1 MEKKKMQKYI
11 VRPQLIEE
19 LVHHDIYRMEKGVGP
34 LFKFM
39 DQQMVKESD
48 VTVLVRKVEKEP
60 AQDLIIGP
68 SLHKHE
74 VNQLYCLL
82 GDLELEVTL
91 RDEKHRVKAPTSILV
106 PAGIDH
112 AIRFLKGKGYLVNV
126 LSGAKYR

>member
-19 LVHHDIYRMEKGVGP
+19 LVHHDISRMEKGVGP

-39 DQQMVKESD
+39 DQQMVGESD

-60 AQDLIIGP
+60 PQDLIIGP

-82 GDLELEVTL
+82 GQVELEVTL
-91 RDEKHRVKAPTSILV
+91 GDERHRAKAPASILV

-112 AIRFLKGKGYLVNV
+112 AIRFVAGQGYLVNV
-126 LSGAKYR
+126 LSGGKYR

>member
-1 MEKKKMQKYI
+1 MEKKGMEKYI
-11 VRPQLIEE
+11 VRPRLIDE
-19 LVHHDIYRMEKGVGP
+19 LLHHDISCMEKGVGP

-39 DQQMVKESD
+39 DQEMVKRSD

-60 AQDLIIGP
+60 PRDQIIGP

-82 GDLELEVTL
+82 GDIELEVTL
-91 RDEKHRVKAPTSILV
+91 GDEKHRAKAPASILV

-112 AIRFLKGKGYLVNV
+112 AIRFVGGKGYLVNV

>member
-19 LVHHDIYRMEKGVGP
+19 LVHHDISRMEKGVGP

-39 DQQMVKESD
+39 DRQLVEESD

-60 AQDLIIGP
+60 PEDEIIGP
-68 SLHKHE
+68 SLHRHE
-74 VNQLYCLL
+74 VNQLYCLM
-82 GDLELEVTL
+82 GDMELEVTL
-91 RDEKHRVKAPTSILV
+91 GEEKYRAKAPASILV

>member
-1 MEKKKMQKYI
+1 MEKKKMKKYI
-11 VRPQLIEE
+11 VRPQRIRE
-19 LVHHDIYRMEKGVGP
+19 LVHHDIPRMEKGVGP
-34 LFKFM
+34 LFQFV

-60 AQDLIIGP
+60 PPDLAIGP

-82 GDLELEVTL
+82 GNIEMEVTL
-91 RDEKHRVKAPTSILV
+91 KDEKHRAKAPASILV

-112 AIRFLKGKGYLVNV
+112 AIRFLGGKGYLVNV
-126 LSGAKYR
+126 LSAAKYR

>member
-1 MEKKKMQKYI
+1 MEKNKMKKYI
-11 VRPQLIEE
+11 VSPQLIEE
-19 LVHHDIYRMEKGVGP
+19 LVHHDISRMEKGVGP

-39 DQQMVKESD
+39 DRQMVGESD
-48 VTVLVRKVEKEP
+48 VTVLVRKVEKDP
-60 AQDLIIGP
+60 PRDLIIGP

-82 GDLELEVTL
+82 GDIELEVTL
-91 RDEKHRVKAPTSILV
+91 GDEKHLAKAPVSILV
-106 PAGIDH
+106 PAGVDH

>member
-11 VRPQLIEE
+11 VRPRLIEE
-19 LVHHDIYRMEKGVGP
+19 LVYHDISRMEKGVGP

-60 AQDLIIGP
+60 PQGLVIGP
-68 SLHKHE
+68 TLHKHE

-82 GDLELEVTL
+82 GDTELEVTL
-91 RDEKHRVKAPTSILV
+91 RDEKHRAKAPASILV